1 MYLSSLHLTNFRNY
15 VRLEEHFDPGVV
27 ILFGQNAQ
35 GKTNLLESIYYLSTA
50 RSSQARTER
59 QLIHFD
65 AVADL
70 PYSRVEARVVRAD
83 GPQKVTITIGIEN
96 QNGSGGSLV
105 KRVELNDRS
114 RKVLD
119 FIGEINVVLFLPED
133 IDLIA
138 SSPSVRRRYLDATI
152 CQIDNRYCKDLA
164 EYTRLLAQRNAQ
176 LRLMSE
182 RGARDDSGL
191 LDVWDEQLIKPGAYI
206 ILRRQQVI
214 SRLDETALELH
225 PRLTGERERL
235 RLVYLPRLELGHL
248 AAHQLSLP
256 MSRALLGG
264 PSGQLT
270 LGEVTARFEE
280 QLQANRREELA
291 RGMTLIGPH
300 RDDVRFLVENV
311 DMTDFGSRGQQRS
324 AALTLKLSEVALMR
338 EKKKEP
344 PILLLDDVMS
354 ELDESRRAFM
364 TEMLADYPQVFLTTT
379 DLDQFPADFLA
390 RARLLR
396 VEQGRLK
403 NYSLPTRS

>member
-1 MYLSSLHLTNFRNY
+1 MYLSSLRLTNFRNY
-15 VRLEEHFDPGVV
+15 ARLEEHFEPGAV

-35 GKTNLLESIYYLSTA
+35 GKTNLLESIYYLATA

-65 AVADL
+65 AADF

-83 GPQKVTITIGIEN
+83 GPQKIAITVGVEN
-96 QNGSGGSLV
+96 TNGSVGPLV
-105 KRVELNDRS
+105 KHVELNDRP

-176 LRLMSE
+176 LRLLNE
-182 RGARDDSGL
+182 RGARDDGGL

-214 SRLDETALELH
+214 SRLDEMAIELH
-225 PRLTGERERL
+225 PRLTGGRERL

-248 AAHQLSLP
+248 AAHQLS
-256 MSRALLGG
+256 MSLGGDLLGVA
-264 PSGQLT
+264 PEHLT
-270 LGEVTARFEE
+270 LTEVNNRFAA
-280 QLQANRREELA
+280 QLQAIRREELA
-291 RGMTLIGPH
+291 RGVTLLGPH

-338 EKKKEP
+338 EKKKDA
-344 PILLLDDVMS
+344 PILLLDDLMS

-364 TEMLADYPQVFLTTT
+364 TELLVDYPQVFLTTT

-403 NYSLPTRS
+403 NYTLPTRS

>member
-1 MYLSSLHLTNFRNY
+1 MYLSALRLTNFRNY
-15 VRLEEHFDPGVV
+15 ARLEEHFEPGVV

-35 GKTNLLESIYYLSTA
+35 GKTNLLESVYYLSTA

-65 AVADL
+65 AVNDF
-70 PYSRVEARVVRAD
+70 PFSRVEARVVRAD
-83 GPQKVTITIGIEN
+83 GPQKIAVTVGIEN
-96 QNGSGGSLV
+96 DNGSGGALV
-105 KRVELNDRS
+105 KRVELNDRP

-119 FIGEINVVLFLPED
+119 FIGEINVVMFLPED

-138 SSPSVRRRYLDATI
+138 SGPSVRRRYLDATI
-152 CQIDNRYCKDLA
+152 CQVDNRYCKDLA
-164 EYTRLLAQRNAQ
+164 EYTRVLAQRNAQ
-176 LRLMSE
+176 LRLLSE
-182 RGARDDSGL
+182 RGVRDDGGL
-191 LDVWDEQLIKPGAYI
+191 LDIWDEQLVKPGAYI
-206 ILRRQQVI
+206 ILRRHQVI
-214 SRLDETALELH
+214 SRLDETALDLH

-235 RLVYLPRLELGHL
+235 RLAYLPRLELGHL

-256 MSRALLGG
+256 MSNSLLGG
-264 PSGQLT
+264 GGQLT
-270 LGEVTARFEE
+270 LAEVTARFAD
-280 QLQANRREELA
+280 QLQAGRREELA

-300 RDDVRFLVENV
+300 RDDVRFLVEGV

-338 EKKKEP
+338 EKKKDP

-364 TEMLADYPQVFLTTT
+364 TELLVDYPQVFLTTT

-403 NYSLPTRS
+403 NYSLPRGN